1 ANPAEFLRSQEF
13 GVIRAGKRAD
23 LLLVKADPLKDV
35 KNVRRLA
42 GVMVRGK
49 WISEAEIGERLNKLA
64 GSNAR

>member
-1 ANPAEFLRSQEF
+1 
-13 GVIRAGKRAD
+13 
-23 LLLVKADPLKDV
+23 LLVKADPLKDV